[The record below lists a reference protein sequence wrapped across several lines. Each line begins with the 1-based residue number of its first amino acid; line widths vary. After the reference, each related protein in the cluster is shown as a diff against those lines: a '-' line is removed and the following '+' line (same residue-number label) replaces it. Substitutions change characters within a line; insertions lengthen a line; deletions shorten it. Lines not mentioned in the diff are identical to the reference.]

1 MAYLDLKEGRSALL
15 ERTTKAAFI
24 VFILSGLPDIIFG
37 SWGTLWYLVPGLP
50 VCVIAYFLNRKGRG
64 VLAGNIFAFGI
75 SLVIFFSAVTLS
87 SKSNAYLF
95 YLPFVIGLPFLI
107 DFRNK
112 KLLLIHVSHIT
123 LFWLLLTFYDN
134 SYYIV
139 GDMPP
144 SQLKI
149 IGQVN
154 MVLSVFFCQFFVFQI
169 VNASRKAESAIVISE
184 QQLRAQNENLKKG
197 NQELDKF
204 IYSVSH
210 DLRSPVASIL
220 GLTNLGKQEE
230 DIAEMQEFTH
240 LMKRSL
246 LRMDSYILDILDYS
260 RNTRLAVKQE
270 EIDIKQEIDAIIKN
284 CYQREENSLVDVEI
298 EIEPQTPDAFY
309 TDRYR
314 LQIVLSKILFNAFY
328 YQKPDTSHPRIQVV
342 CHLSQLHVV
351 IRVKDNGIGIASEDL
366 EKIFTMFYRSNVTK
380 PGSGL
385 GLYIARET
393 AGRIGG
399 RISATSQEG
408 IGSEFMISIPN
419 LGRPLVA

>member
-24 VFILSGLPDIIFG
+24 VFILSGLPDMIFG

-50 VCVIAYFLNRKGRG
+50 VCIIAYLLNRRGRG
-64 VLAGNIFAFGI
+64 VLAGNVFAFGI
-75 SLVIFFSAVTLS
+75 SLVIFFSAITLS

-230 DIAEMQEFTH
+230 NMAEMQEYTH

-270 EIDIKQEIDAIIKN
+270 EINLKEEIKSIVEG
-284 CYQREENSLVDVEI
+284 CCQREDNTAARVLIEVESKMK
-298 EIEPQTPDAFY
+298 DAFY

-314 LQIVLSKILFNAFY
+314 LRIVLAKIISNAFY
-328 YQKPDTSHPRIQVV
+328 YHKPDRDPQIQIS
-342 CHLSQLHVV
+342 CHVLPLHVI
-351 IRVKDNGIGIASEDL
+351 IRIKDNGIGIASEDL

-408 IGSEFMISIPN
+408 VGSEFMISIPN